1 MTVYLWLQS
10 HPGVVFCLLAYFLG
24 SIPFGV
30 VFSHFWSTQ
39 DPRQAGSH
47 NIGFT
52 NVLRLS
58 GKKVGIFTLLGDV
71 GKGWLVGWI
80 VSVGWV
86 PTFWGLL
93 AVMAVLL
100 GHLFPIFLKFRGG
113 KGVATGLGGILGIH
127 FPLGLFLVVVWGMA
141 VGIWRY
147 SSGGALASFGIF
159 PVASWF
165 VTEDVEFTG
174 LSILLSAFII
184 FRHKD
189 NIAHLLQGTE
199 PRIGANSL

>member
-1 MTVYLWLQS
+1 MDSEL
-10 HPGVVFCLLAYFLG
+10 PGVVFCLIAYFLG

-30 VFSHFWSTQ
+30 VFSYLWGTQ
-39 DPRQAGSH
+39 DPRQAGSQ

-52 NVLRLS
+52 NVMRLS
-58 GKKVGIFTLLGDV
+58 GKTVGVFTLIGDV

-80 VSVGWV
+80 ASVGWV
-86 PTFWGLL
+86 PKLWGLM

-113 KGVATGLGGILGIH
+113 KGVATGLGGILGVH
-127 FPLGLFLVVVWGMA
+127 FPLGLLLVVIWSMA

-147 SSGGALASFGIF
+147 SSGGALTAFCAF

-165 VTEDVEFTG
+165 MTGDVELTG
-174 LSILLSAFII
+174 FSVLVSAFII

-199 PRIGANSL
+199 PRIGADSL

>member
-1 MTVYLWLQS
+1 MALELPWV
-10 HPGVVFCLLAYFLG
+10 GFCLIAYFLG

-30 VFSHFWSTQ
+30 VFSYLWGTQ
-39 DPRQAGSH
+39 DPRQAGSQ

-52 NVLRLS
+52 NVMRLS
-58 GKKVGIFTLLGDV
+58 GKTVGAFTLIGDV

-80 VSVGWV
+80 VSVGGV
-86 PTFWGLL
+86 PKLWGLM

-127 FPLGLFLVVVWGMA
+127 FPLGLLLVVIWGMA

-147 SSGGALASFGIF
+147 SSGGALTAFCVF

-165 VTEDVEFTG
+165 VTGDVELTG
-174 LSILLSAFII
+174 FSVLLSAFII

-199 PRIGANSL
+199 PRIGADSL